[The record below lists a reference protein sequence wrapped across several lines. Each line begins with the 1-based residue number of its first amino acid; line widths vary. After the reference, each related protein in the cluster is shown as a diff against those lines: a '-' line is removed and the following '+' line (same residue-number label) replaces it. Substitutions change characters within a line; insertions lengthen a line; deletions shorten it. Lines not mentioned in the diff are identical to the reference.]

1 MEAILDHKDQ
11 DGETFFLVRWE
22 GYDATHDSWVNKN
35 DFQSEEIIR
44 TYYEKINTRTDV

>member
-1 MEAILDHKDQ
+1 MKAILDHKDQ